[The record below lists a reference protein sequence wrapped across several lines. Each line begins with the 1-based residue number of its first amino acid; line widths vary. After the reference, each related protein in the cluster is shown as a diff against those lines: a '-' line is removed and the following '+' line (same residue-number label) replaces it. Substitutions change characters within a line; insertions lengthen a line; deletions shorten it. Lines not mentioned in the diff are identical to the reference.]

1 MRIAPIAI
9 VTVLA
14 GSAALAADQAPP
26 FAFSPVPRWQLPADQ
41 EPETD
46 QICAA
51 VRKECPALKGV
62 EYIHAPFGYDEVF
75 DADGHLVGLRM
86 TQSTGCAPIDESML
100 ISQRKFKT
108 TMQEGGQTDF
118 DPADVPETAPGP
130 ARDAIRISKPDTTE
144 LSLRCDPD

>member
-51 VRKECPALKGV
+51 LRKECPALKGV
-62 EYIHAPFGYDEVF
+62 EYIHRLKCRPKGESAEKRRHRRPASRTGLAWGSTDEREGWPSRPATEPAFPCVMITVRAPCV
-75 DADGHLVGLRM
+75 
-86 TQSTGCAPIDESML
+86 
-100 ISQRKFKT
+100 
-108 TMQEGGQTDF
+108 
-118 DPADVPETAPGP
+118 
-130 ARDAIRISKPDTTE
+130 
-144 LSLRCDPD
+144 